1 MKKIAFFLILL
12 ILIQSCGFTPV
23 YVSNERVN
31 FNIESVTYEGDQ
43 ELNNYIK
50 IRLKKYNSKN
60 SNNTKFKIS
69 AKTNYTKKAQSK
81 DSKGNIQSFK
91 VESSVTF
98 LITGNKSKKG
108 YLDTVDNFREVIINE
123 GTLNQKKTIVSKNLL
138 EGRYKLFT
146 SHLHVERVI
155 NAIKLLKLGSPNEI
169 FCTYA
174 RESKRLPLR
183 LIHYKYPTLRY
194 LYEFFATIYQG
205 IKVYFSK
212 IFFINWLRKR

>member
-1 MKKIAFFLILL
+1 MDSFEDILVVVPDGLI
-12 ILIQSCGFTPV
+12 INENGKSYPTNTF
-23 YVSNERVN
+23 SNVLDN
-31 FNIESVTYEGDQ
+31 V
-43 ELNNYIK
+43 
-50 IRLKKYNSKN
+50 LKKFKSKQTKVLLLPAN
-60 SNNTKFKIS
+60 DFGSNYSEEIIAREYLNI
-69 AKTNYTKKAQSK
+69 NGVSK
-81 DSKGNIQSFK
+81 D
-91 VESSVTF
+91 F